1 MTSETGLTDK
11 NIQKKHVSPM
21 ESEKISGLLIKFA
34 IPSVVSMV
42 VNALYNI
49 VDQIFIGQGVGYLG
63 NAATNVAFP
72 LVTITMAV
80 SLMTGNGAAALYSL
94 RLGAKDRQSASD
106 TVGSAVGIMIV
117 TGMLLLISGLMF
129 FRPLLSLFGATD
141 AVMPYAVEYTRIIII
156 GLPFMVVS
164 TGLNALIRADGSPK
178 YSMYSML
185 AGAAINIVLDP
196 LFIFVFDMGVAGA
209 AVATIIGQFASM
221 LLSLRYL
228 SMFKNVIIKR
238 EIFRIKKDVAKKIFS
253 FGASSFVTQM
263 SITLVQ
269 ITINNTIRHFGAMSV
284 YGTDIPL
291 SVIGIVMKVNMVVT
305 SVILGIAI
313 GSQPIWGYNYGAGRF
328 DRVRKT
334 YRISIMS
341 ASVFSITGFL
351 VFQIFTPQVV
361 GIFGSESQ
369 LYNEFA
375 VMAFRIFLSGIFVLG
390 FQITSA
396 IYFQAVGKPL
406 KSAFLSLL
414 RQALLLAPLAFI
426 LPSIYGLEGLL
437 YAGPVADITS
447 SVVTAGFILYEMRKM
462 KRMDK
467 VIE

>member
-1 MTSETGLTDK
+1 MISEKDAVEKRNDL
-11 NIQKKHVSPM
+11 KHLNPM
-21 ESEKISGLLIKFA
+21 ENEKISKLLVKFA

-72 LVTITMAV
+72 FVTITMAV
-80 SLMTGNGAAALYSL
+80 SLMTANGAAALYSL
-94 RLGAKDRQSASD
+94 KLGSNDRESASD
-106 TVGSAVGIMIV
+106 TIGNAVSIMLIAGIALFLSGMI
-117 TGMLLLISGLMF
+117 F
-129 FRPLLSLFGATD
+129 FKPLLKIFGATQ
-141 AVMPYAVEYTRIIII
+141 AVMPYAIEYTRIIII
-156 GLPFMVVS
+156 GLPFVVVS

-185 AGAAINIVLDP
+185 SGAIINIVLDP
-196 LFIFVFDMGVAGA
+196 LFIFVFNMGVEGA
-209 AVATIIGQFASM
+209 AIATIIGQFVAM
-221 LLSLRYL
+221 ILSLRYL
-228 SMFKNVIIKR
+228 GMFKNVIIKK
-238 EIFRIKKDVAKKIFS
+238 EIFKIKKEIAAKIFS

-269 ITINNTIRHFGAMSV
+269 ITINNTIRHFGDMSV

-328 DRVRKT
+328 DRVKKT
-334 YRISIMS
+334 YRLSIAS
-341 ASVFSITGFL
+341 ASVFSITGFI

-361 GIFGSESQ
+361 SIFGSESQ

-375 VMAFRIFLSGIFVLG
+375 VKAFRIFLSGIFVLG
-390 FQITSA
+390 FQITSS
-396 IYFQAVGKPL
+396 IYFQAIGKPV

-414 RQALLLAPLAFI
+414 RQVLLLAPLVVI
-426 LPSIYGLEGLL
+426 LPYLYGLDGLL
-437 YAGPVADITS
+437 YAGPIADITS
-447 SVVTAGFILYEMRKM
+447 AVITVLFVSYEMKNIN
-462 KRMDK
+462 KIK
-467 VIE
+467 QESI